1 MKISLI
7 LSTYNWVEALTL
19 CLRSA
24 LDQSR
29 LPDEILV
36 ADDGSRDETR
46 QRVEAIART
55 ASVPVRHIW
64 HEDDGFRASVIRNRA
79 IAAATGDYLIQI
91 DGDIILHRRFIEDH
105 ARMAERGYF
114 VVGSRVML
122 GERLSAGL
130 LSGAVKGFG
139 LCSADLKNRL
149 NGIRCPLLTALFRTR
164 KAHARGCNMAFWRDD
179 AVAVNGYDER
189 MTGWGY
195 EDNEFAARLSNNG
208 IGQHALKFGGIGY
221 HLHHPFR
228 SRSRE
233 NINFEI
239 WQTTLRNRVLRC
251 ERGIDAYL

>member
-19 CLRSA
+19 SLRSA

-55 ASVPVRHIW
+55 APVPVRHIW
-64 HEDDGFRASVIRNRA
+64 HEDNGFRLTVIRNRA
-79 IAAATGDYLIQI
+79 MAAATGDYLIQI

-105 ARMAERGYF
+105 ARMAERGYY
-114 VVGSRVML
+114 VIGSRVIL
-122 GERLSAGL
+122 GEKLSAGL
-130 LSGAVKGFG
+130 LSGAVKRFG
-139 LCSADLKNRL
+139 LCNADLKNRL
-149 NGIRCPLLTALFRTR
+149 NGIRCPLLTSLFRTR

-179 AVAVNGYDER
+179 VVAVNGYDER

-195 EDNEFAARLSNNG
+195 EDNEFAARLSNSG
-208 IGQHALKFGGIGY
+208 IRQHSLKFGGIGY
-221 HLHHPFR
+221 HLYHPVR
-228 SRSRE
+228 SQESM

-239 WQTTLRNRVLRC
+239 WQASLRNGTVRC
-251 ERGIDAYL
+251 EQGIDAYL